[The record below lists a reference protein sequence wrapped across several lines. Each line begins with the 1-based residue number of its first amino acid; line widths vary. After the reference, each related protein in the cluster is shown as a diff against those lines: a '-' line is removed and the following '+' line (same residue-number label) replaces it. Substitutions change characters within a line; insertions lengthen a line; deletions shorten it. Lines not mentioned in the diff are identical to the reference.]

1 MGDIKLFE
9 LRDRVVELD
18 GTTDV
23 IEKSLQTLFE
33 RNLQA
38 LLGVDFLASEY
49 RTTDGRIDTLG
60 IDENDSPV
68 IIEYKRATNQNVVT
82 QGLFY
87 LDWLLGH
94 RGDFRGLVLQK
105 CGNERAENVDWSAP
119 RLVCIAGD
127 FSRYDE
133 HAIKMVQRNVE
144 LIRYRRFRGDLLLLE
159 LLTAVSSDKSPVE
172 SAEGDGDSEG
182 FRRQAA
188 VSRSVTEYLES
199 ADVELKDLFQSLR
212 SHLLSLGDDV
222 QERTLKNYFAF
233 TRIKNFSCVEI
244 KPRDRKILAYVKVDP
259 SAIGLEDG
267 FTRDMREIGHY
278 GTGDLEV
285 TLNNMNDLE
294 RAMPLFKQSYDE
306 S

>member
-1 MGDIKLFE
+1 MGDIKLFK
-9 LRDRVVELD
+9 LTDKVVELD

-49 RTTDGRIDTLG
+49 RTSDGRIDTLG

-68 IIEYKRATNQNVVT
+68 IIEYKRATNQNVVN

-94 RGDFRGLVLQK
+94 RGDFRWLVLQK
-105 CGNERAENVDWSAP
+105 CGNTRAEEVDWSAP

-144 LIRYRRFRGDLLLLE
+144 LIRYRRFGGDLLLLE
-159 LLTAVSSDKSPVE
+159 LLTHVSSTTSAIE
-172 SAEGDGDSEG
+172 SAEDDGVSQG
-182 FRRQAA
+182 GQRQ
-188 VSRSVTEYLES
+188 VNIYKSVTEYLES
-199 ADVELKDLFQSLR
+199 ADAELKDLFQSLR
-212 SHLLSLGDDV
+212 SHLISLGDDV

-244 KPRDRKILAYVKVDP
+244 KSRDRKILAYVKVDP
-259 SAIGLEDG
+259 STIKLEDG

-278 GTGDLEV
+278 GTGDLEI
-285 TLNNMNDLE
+285 TLNDMDDLE
-294 RAMPLFKQSYDE
+294 RAKPLFKKSYDN